1 MKNIITINRQF
12 GSGGREI
19 GKRLADEL
27 GWSYY
32 DKELIAKIA
41 EETGLCE
48 DFIDKHDEKAMSTI
62 YPFSFGKTF
71 TAVYP
76 VPENMIYITQT
87 NIIKELAKKGNCVII
102 GRCASHILEEE
113 AFKILIY
120 SSNMDKRIDRCYD
133 KVPED
138 KDKSRKEMESKIRY
152 IDKQR
157 NKYHEF
163 YCGEKRLDI
172 NNYNLCI
179 DTAELPIKA
188 AVKLIASLY
197 KAE

>member
-27 GWSYY
+27 GWCYY
-32 DKELIAKIA
+32 DKELISKIA
-41 EETGLCE
+41 EETGLCK
-48 DFIDKHDEKAMSTI
+48 DFINKHDEKAIYNI

-76 VPENMIYITQT
+76 VPENMIYIAQT
-87 NIIKELAKKGNCVII
+87 NIIREIADAGDCIII
-102 GRCASHILEEE
+102 GRCASHILKDE
-113 AFKILIY
+113 AFKILVY
-120 SSNMDKRIDRCYD
+120 SSDIDKVIDRCYE
-133 KVPED
+133 KVPAD
-138 KDKSRKEMESKIRY
+138 KDKSRKEMENKIKD

-157 NKYHEF
+157 SKYHEF
-163 YCGEKRLDI
+163 YTGEKRLDI

-179 DTAELPIKA
+179 DTAEIPIKE

-197 KAE
+197 K